1 MVTYKRVQMCE
12 KGDAQTEKGRLLLS
26 ATFTIKFQLLFV
38 LEQESAVSKNFK
50 RVRYFNPNLVG
61 VFRGSFW
68 GGGGGGGGKITPP
81 PPVWNS
87 VALRKK
93 LEMWHVSTDPYLV
106 SGNISFSTKVLL
118 ILLMSAFFGQNN
130 TFTQSNSVR
139 AVLEMF

>member
-38 LEQESAVSKNFK
+38 LEQESAISKNFK

-68 GGGGGGGGKITPP
+68 GGGGGGGGEITPP

-87 VALRKK
+87 LALR
-93 LEMWHVSTDPYLV
+93 
-106 SGNISFSTKVLL
+106 
-118 ILLMSAFFGQNN
+118 
-130 TFTQSNSVR
+130 
-139 AVLEMF
+139 